1 MEWIVKLDGKNAESL
16 AEKAIE
22 KLMPIKEFLHT
33 ITSDNGKK
41 FAKHKQISQNL
52 NVDFYFADPYKSSQR
67 GLNENHNRLIR
78 QYIPKKINFDEVD
91 NQYIEFVQNKINNR
105 PRKKLGF
112 LTPNEKVLL
121 ILQNN
126 KVAFGNLNVRYIFM
140 DF

>member
-1 MEWIVKLDGKNAESL
+1 MVHRVFIS
-16 AEKAIE
+16 
-22 KLMPIKEFLHT
+22 
-33 ITSDNGKK
+33 
-41 FAKHKQISQNL
+41 HKRE
-52 NVDFYFADPYKSSQR
+52 DKSSQR

-91 NQYIEFVQNKINNR
+91 NKYIEFVQNKINNR

-126 KVAFGNLNVRYIFM
+126 KVAFVT
-140 DF
+140 